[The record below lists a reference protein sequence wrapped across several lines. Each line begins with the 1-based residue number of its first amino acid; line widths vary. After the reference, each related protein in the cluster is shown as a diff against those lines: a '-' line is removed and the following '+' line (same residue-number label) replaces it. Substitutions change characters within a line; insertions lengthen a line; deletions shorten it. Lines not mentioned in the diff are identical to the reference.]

1 MKYVSEYMEELVQK
15 AKGIKTDEATSD
27 EKLFIQ
33 QVEEAAK
40 IVENEKLGDKTLIL
54 LMFSEEE
61 LKEVGQAKKEE
72 DERKEQE
79 ENSKY
84 LAEHDL
90 PFDVPSLPTTVFVND
105 ELIKARA
112 IGNIISLI
120 QKEYPDDYNHARE
133 IVDNIDDETPS
144 KETQEIGDEINHET
158 PSKETQKKMGCLA
171 VLATVL
177 NPSNWFSK
185 EDPVLTPEQEK
196 QFEEEDKKWDQLLS
210 SLRIEPKED
219 KNFIKRFKKEFYERL
234 AAEKRKEKR

>member
-1 MKYVSEYMEELVQK
+1 MLVLYFYDIIRIEGRLGAIYMEKQKRKGSSMKYVSEYMEELVQK

-40 IVENEKLGDKTLIL
+40 IVENEKLG
-54 LMFSEEE
+54 
-61 LKEVGQAKKEE
+61 
-72 DERKEQE
+72 
-79 ENSKY
+79 
-84 LAEHDL
+84 
-90 PFDVPSLPTTVFVND
+90 
-105 ELIKARA
+105 
-112 IGNIISLI
+112 
-120 QKEYPDDYNHARE
+120 
-133 IVDNIDDETPS
+133 DETPS

-196 QFEEEDKKWDQLLS
+196 RFEEEDKKWDRLLS
-210 SLRIEPKED
+210 SLRIEPKVD
-219 KNFIKRFKKEFYERL
+219 KNFTKRFMKEFHERL